1 MVTLYLEGNLH
12 SSCFFELLMTVLKY
26 LIGSLAV
33 SCLLCCS
40 VGALYAQGSEKG
52 NIFEGVV
59 QLDKT
64 VHDFGDIFISDGPV
78 SATFTVKNLSDK
90 ALLTHNVAVSCGC
103 TNVEWTKSPIEPG
116 KTGTIKATF
125 RNDEGYPFDKSVTA
139 YFSGMKKPVVLRLR
153 GVSHK
158 TKLSLEELY
167 QFRFGDLAM
176 KKVEIKGG
184 NLLQEKQKSGEV
196 VVANLGNNPAKISF
210 SDVSENLSVK
220 LTPNPI
226 PARSTAKLY
235 YTVTADR
242 EHWGKNCYYA
252 TPKVNGKVHHAVFV
266 QSAAENVSNRE
277 EESSGYRNP
286 ELGEGKNK
294 IGIIAYIKEDFSGLS
309 EEEKNNG
316 SSPIA
321 DRSSDWIGEF
331 KSGDQIKCKFN
342 FENRG
347 KAPLKIYKV
356 DSDNALV
363 HFETFKELAQGE
375 KEDLNISI
383 DTTGMPVGNCMITLT
398 LTTNSPLRPM
408 MNIYLTGS
416 VIE

>member
-1 MVTLYLEGNLH
+1 
-12 SSCFFELLMTVLKY
+12 MTVLKN
-26 LIGSLAV
+26 LIGLVAV
-33 SCLLCCS
+33 SCLLIC
-40 VGALYAQGSEKG
+40 GAGTSYAQGSGKD

-78 SATFTVKNLSDK
+78 SATFTVKNVSAK
-90 ALLTHNVAVSCGC
+90 PLLIHNVAVSCGC
-103 TNVEWTKSPIEPG
+103 TNVEWTKSPIGPG
-116 KTGTIKATF
+116 NTGTIKATF

-139 YFSGMKKPVVLRLR
+139 YFSGLKKPIVLRLR

-158 TKLSLEELY
+158 TMLSLEELY
-167 QFRFGDLAM
+167 PFRFGNLAI

-184 NLLQEKQKSGEV
+184 NLLQGQQKSGEV
-196 VVANLGNNPAKISF
+196 VVANLGTNPAKISF
-210 SDVSENLSVK
+210 SEVSEDLSVK
-220 LTPNPI
+220 VSPNPI
-226 PARSTAKLY
+226 PARSVAKLY
-235 YTVTADR
+235 YTVTANRD
-242 EHWGKNCYYA
+242 HWGKNYYYA
-252 TPKVNGKVHHAVFV
+252 TPKINGRAQNAVFV
-266 QSAAENVSNRE
+266 QSASKNESNGE
-277 EESSGYRNP
+277 EDSYVYRNP
-286 ELGEGKNK
+286 NLGEGKSK

-363 HFETFKELAQGE
+363 HFETFKELAPGE
-375 KEDLNISI
+375 KEDLNITI

-416 VIE
+416 VTE

>member
-1 MVTLYLEGNLH
+1 
-12 SSCFFELLMTVLKY
+12 MTVLKN
-26 LIGSLAV
+26 LIGMVAV
-33 SCLLCCS
+33 SCLLIC
-40 VGALYAQGSEKG
+40 GAGTLYAQGSGKD

-78 SATFTVKNLSDK
+78 SATFIVKNVSAK
-90 ALLTHNVAVSCGC
+90 PLLIHNVAVSCGC

-139 YFSGMKKPVVLRLR
+139 YFSGLKKPIVLRLR

-167 QFRFGDLAM
+167 PFRFGDLAV

-184 NLLQEKQKSGEV
+184 NLLQGQQKSGEV
-196 VVANLGNNPAKISF
+196 VVANLGTNPAKISF
-210 SDVSENLSVK
+210 SDVSEDLSVK
-220 LTPNPI
+220 VSPNPI
-226 PARSTAKLY
+226 PALSVAKLY
-235 YTVTADR
+235 YTVTANRD
-242 EHWGKNCYYA
+242 HWGKNYYYA
-252 TPKVNGKVHHAVFV
+252 TPKINGRAQNAVFV
-266 QSAAENVSNRE
+266 QAASKNGSNGE
-277 EESSGYRNP
+277 DDSYVYRNP
-286 ELGEGKNK
+286 NLGEGKNK

-356 DSDNALV
+356 DADNALV
-363 HFETFKELAQGE
+363 QFEAFKELAPGE
-375 KEDLNISI
+375 KEDLNITI

-416 VIE
+416 VTD